1 MRDRRGFTLIE
12 VIIAMVILLT
22 VISAMATATGGFVRS
37 VAEDDLRAAAVQLAD
52 DRIQAIEMDPDYNN
66 FGAYAVTENNFPTL
80 AGFTRVTRIT
90 RITAGGQDHTVVS
103 VVVNGPGLVRPV
115 QRTTTVA
122 PTTGAQ

>member
-1 MRDRRGFTLIE
+1 
-12 VIIAMVILLT
+12 
-22 VISAMATATGGFVRS
+22 
-37 VAEDDLRAAAVQLAD
+37 
-52 DRIQAIEMDPDYNN
+52 MDPDYNN